1 MGIQAKQAD
10 KKHFAA
16 KHLVDA
22 IKTKHEEQ
30 RRQRSITG
38 RTPKY
43 QFSYEFSDHQVIT
56 DVLRFMV
63 LYASNSTHHNSHERR
78 RISEFFEKFVTHFFE
93 LSSEL
98 VADSIAHIDR
108 GTPDDEDDDAA
119 PTELP
124 NGGRGRRQ
132 VNGKKNDLRRGVL
145 DKGRNGARV
154 RVQKE
159 GSTTGSKESTPD
171 VESLGEDE
179 SAEAA
184 DDQAAGEVTND
195 RWATAPPAAMAVDG
209 SRGMSESESRLKTD
223 QPYKRDEYA
232 LYCNQTVFV
241 FFSIFQALYSR
252 LKDIK
257 ESEHEARDAGNRAA
271 AYKPAQRLGLLND
284 RGPEYALPSPSETYY
299 SKALLL
305 IEEYLSGDV
314 EDAKY
319 QDWLRRH
326 YLRNGWTLYT
336 IVDLLKSL
344 CRLGATCSSVDAKE
358 KTPDL
363 IEQFYINRQNR
374 ETTFNLEINMR
385 KQADRYIKDGE
396 LFVIYWVSFLF
407 LLLSPFLTCSIV
419 SQEIRGH
426 FTVDH
431 AR

>member
-1 MGIQAKQAD
+1 MYLKSLDHMGIQAKQAD

-38 RTPKY
+38 RAPPRY
-43 QFSYEFSDHQVIT
+43 QFSYDFDDHQVIT

-78 RISEFFEKFVTHFFE
+78 RISEFFEKFITIFFG

-98 VADSIAHIDR
+98 VAESIAHIDR
-108 GTPDDEDDDAA
+108 GTPDDEEDESA

-145 DKGRNGARV
+145 DKGRNGVRG

-159 GSTTGSKESTPD
+159 GSATGSKESTPD
-171 VESLGEDE
+171 VESLGEEE

-184 DDQAAGEVTND
+184 EDQAAGQVSND
-195 RWATAPPAAMAVDG
+195 RWGSPPTAMAVPG
-209 SRGMSESESRLKTD
+209 SREISEAESRLNVD
-223 QPYKRDEYA
+223 QPYKRDDYT
-232 LYCNQTVFV
+232 LYCNQTLYV

-252 LKDIK
+252 LKGIK
-257 ESEHEARDAGNRAA
+257 DSEHEARDAGSRAA
-271 AYKPAQRLGLLND
+271 APKPAHDLELIPD
-284 RGPEYALPSPSETYY
+284 RGADYALPSHGETYY

-305 IEEYLSGDV
+305 IEEYINGDV

-319 QDWLRRH
+319 TDWLRRH

-358 KTPDL
+358 RTPDL
-363 IEQFYINRQNR
+363 LEQFYSNRQDP
-374 ETTFNLEINMR
+374 ETTYNSEINMR
-385 KQADRYIKDGE
+385 KQADRFIKDGD
-396 LFVIYWVSFLF
+396 LFAIHWVSFF
-407 LLLSPFLTCSIV
+407 WFEYC
-419 SQEIRGH
+419 R
-426 FTVDH
+426 FF
-431 AR
+431 